1 MEKTIGVSEARQ
13 HLMKWTRHISDNM
26 DRLVLTNKGR
36 AETVLLSLTEYRSL
50 VAAAQLAMHP
60 EILAE
65 ARKGFAE
72 LAEGK
77 GVSLEEAFR
86 RAPRMGEALFEPGM
100 QDAVIAGR
108 VGGKALRSRRPT
120 VGPGRFA
127 AERVKQVDFSGQR
140 PKVRQAKK
148 VRAIDTEKMAA
159 RS

>member
-86 RAPRMGEALFEPGM
+86 PVPRIGEAPFEPGM
-100 QDAVIAGR
+100 QDANIAGR
-108 VGGKALRSRRPT
+108 TDDKALRGREAAA
-120 VGPGRFA
+120 GLGRFA
-127 AERVKQVDFSGQR
+127 AERVSQAAFSGQR
-140 PKVRQAKK
+140 SKVRQVKK
-148 VRAIDTEKMAA
+148 ERATDTEKMAA

>member
-13 HLMKWTRHISDNM
+13 HLMKWTKHISDNM

-86 RAPRMGEALFEPGM
+86 QSPKIEPEI
-100 QDAVIAGR
+100 QAVKIAGR
-108 VGGKALRSRRPT
+108 ADGKGFRSRSAT
-120 VGPGRFA
+120 VELGRLS
-127 AERVKQVDFSGQR
+127 AEAVTQLKFPGQR
-140 PKVRQAKK
+140 QVKK
-148 VRAIDTEKMAA
+148 ERAIDTKKMAA